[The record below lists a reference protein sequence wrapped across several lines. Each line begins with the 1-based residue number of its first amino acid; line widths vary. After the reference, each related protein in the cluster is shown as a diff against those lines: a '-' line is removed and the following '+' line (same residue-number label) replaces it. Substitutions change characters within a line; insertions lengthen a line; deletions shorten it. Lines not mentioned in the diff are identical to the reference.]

1 MCGSST
7 PYRVGDHPEAPWASR
22 FFFWVIATC
31 EKFTHLEIRS
41 IKVRTDDF
49 TSLRGDPSFGV
60 FFCKGFIPGVWRVS
74 ELHSTTGCE
83 QGSNDGIQFSRF
95 LDTHCNVYTP
105 RRQTWKQNV
114 SDWKSKSPLF
124 KCFIFAG
131 RHMPAADLLI
141 GHVFFSSWVVL
152 HPRWLS

>member
-22 FFFWVIATC
+22 FFFGW
-31 EKFTHLEIRS
+31 
-41 IKVRTDDF
+41 
-49 TSLRGDPSFGV
+49 SLRAKNSLIWRFGALKLERMILPVLGVIQVLV